1 MDTDD
6 LLKHELP
13 LVRWGVRAWLVVG
26 LGLALWGAWHVAG
39 LTRIV
44 ISPLLLALF
53 PAAVLL
59 PVVDRLNR
67 RMPRSA
73 ASLIGTL
80 GFVLLLAG
88 VLTLLGWQVAAEM
101 SDVTS
106 QFRDVLSKVRSFEV
120 PGLGKIEP
128 SQLLGGGSGG
138 GGDGGGAAGT
148 AGGAAVSAAGA
159 LTRFT
164 TQLFLGIVAL
174 FFYLRDGERIAAWI
188 RGLFPSR
195 HREDAERIGERSW
208 GTVAG
213 YIRGQ
218 TVVALF
224 DGTFV
229 AIGLL
234 ILGVPLAIALGVLVF
249 FGAFVPVVGSITAG
263 AIAVLVALVSKGL
276 AAALITLAIV
286 VGVQQ
291 IEGNL
296 LAPYVLGHEVE
307 LHPLAVLVAIIAGAA
322 VLGVLGAIIAV
333 PITASIYHAAGYLRE
348 RNAEPA

>member
-1 MDTDD
+1 MDSDD
-6 LLKHELP
+6 LLHHELP

-26 LGLALWGAWHVAG
+26 LGLAFWGAWHVAG

-59 PVVDRLNR
+59 PVVDRLDR
-67 RMPRSA
+67 RMPRGA
-73 ASLIGTL
+73 ASLIATL
-80 GFVLLLAG
+80 GFVAALVG
-88 VLTLLGWQVAAEM
+88 VLVLLGWQVATEL

-106 QFRDVLSKVRSFEV
+106 QFRDMLSKIRGFEL
-120 PGLGKIEP
+120 PGIGRIEP
-128 SQLLGGGSGG
+128 SQLLGGA
-138 GGDGGGAAGT
+138 GGDGGGGGTASAAGD
-148 AGGAAVSAAGA
+148 AAVSAAGA

-174 FFYLRDGERIAAWI
+174 FFYLRDGARIGSWI
-188 RGLFPSR
+188 RGLFPAR
-195 HREDAERIGERSW
+195 HRDDAERIGERSW
-208 GTVAG
+208 RTVAG

-218 TVVALF
+218 TLVALF

-263 AIAVLVALVSKGL
+263 AIAVLVALISKGL
-276 AAALITLAIV
+276 ASALITLAIV

-322 VLGVLGAIIAV
+322 LLGVLGAIIAV

-348 RNAEPA
+348 QNAEPA